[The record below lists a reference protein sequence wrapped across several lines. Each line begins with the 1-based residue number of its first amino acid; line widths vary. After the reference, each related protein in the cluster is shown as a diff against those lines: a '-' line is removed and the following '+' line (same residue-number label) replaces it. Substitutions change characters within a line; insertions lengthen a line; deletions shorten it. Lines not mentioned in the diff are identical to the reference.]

1 MFRIDEDK
9 SIHVTRG
16 DAVLFDVTAKDANGA
31 SYTFRAKKNEDEEV
45 ISYGDVLTLK
55 VYKKRKPDEVLIE
68 KVFRVTAD
76 TDKVQIYLS
85 PEETKLGDI
94 VGKPITY
101 WYEVELT
108 ALSGDKQTIIGYD
121 DDGAKQ
127 FVLYPEG
134 GEKDG

>member
-31 SYTFRAKKNEDEEV
+31 SYTFAAKKNEAGEV
-45 ISYGDVLTLK
+45 IGVGDVLTLK

-94 VGKPITY
+94 VGKPVTY